1 MYIHRHERAGKH
13 IARWHGLLCAMRRC
27 CVDSRKLSYAYAC
40 KKTAQRRRVKALGCK
55 NIPLC
60 GNKGLSRLVQ
70 NCDNVAL
77 RGLRRL
83 F

>member
-27 CVDSRKLSYAYAC
+27 CVESRKLSYAYAC

-55 NIPLC
+55 TSLC
-60 GNKGLSRLVQ
+60 VGTRDLADLSKTAITWRCAV
-70 NCDNVAL
+70 
-77 RGLRRL
+77 
-83 F
+83 